1 MATNLVARY
10 LALKP
15 VEIEDYTRESIEWFK
30 DNLRQIRLTET
41 GRKNLLAEGR
51 KVANMEEGKIHMF
64 FYDAKHKEK
73 LPYYD
78 RFPLIITLD
87 RQPTHFTGLNLH
99 YLAPRMRVEFLNRI
113 DEFMSDRNMDENT
126 KFRLKYEVLDGIRR
140 LRFFKPCFK
149 QYLYSNVQSKIVEV
163 PIDKWELIS
172 MLPSQMFTV
181 NANTVYSDSRKIIE
195 AM

>member
-15 VEIEDYTRESIEWFK
+15 IEIENYTRESIEWFK

-41 GRKNLLAEGR
+41 GRMNLLTEGR

-64 FYDAKHKEK
+64 FYDAKGKDK
-73 LPYYD
+73 LPYFD
-78 RFPLIITLD
+78 RFPLIITID

-99 YLAPRMRVEFLNRI
+99 YLSPRMRVDFLTKI

-126 KFRLKYEVLDGIRR
+126 KFRMRYETLQGISRLKA
-140 LRFFKPCFK
+140 FKPCFK
-149 QYLYSNVQSKIVEV
+149 KYLYSHVQSKIVEV
-163 PIDKWELIS
+163 PIDKWELIT
-172 MLPSQMFTV
+172 MLPSQQFTI
-181 NANTVYSDSRKIIE
+181 NANTVYADSRRIIE
-195 AM
+195 AI